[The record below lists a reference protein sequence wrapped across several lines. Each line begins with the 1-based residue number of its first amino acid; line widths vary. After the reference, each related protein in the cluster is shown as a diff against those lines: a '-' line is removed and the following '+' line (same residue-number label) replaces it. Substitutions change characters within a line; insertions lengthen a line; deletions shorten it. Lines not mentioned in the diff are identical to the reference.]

1 MIKKTMTYETFDGE
15 LATEDFYFNLSKAE
29 LLDMELTTGGFQKM
43 ITKLIDTQDRKGIV
57 AIFKDILDLSY
68 GVRSEDG
75 RRFYKSDEILAEFK
89 ASQAYSDLYF
99 ELATSEE
106 AGAEFINGV
115 IPANLREQ
123 VSAEESKNEAAE
135 PIAKKKPQDMSR
147 EELISAMR
155 EKTRKLNE
163 QEFSD

>member
-15 LATEDFYFNLSKAE
+15 AVTEDFYFNLSKAE

-43 ITKLIDTQDRKGIV
+43 ITKLIETQDRKGII

-75 RRFYKSDEILAEFK
+75 RRFYKSDKILSDFK

-123 VSAEESKNEAAE
+123 ADAEKSKDEAAK
-135 PIAKKKPQDMSR
+135 PSLKKKPQDMSR
-147 EELISAMR
+147 KELISAMR
-155 EKTRKLNE
+155 EKSHKLNE
-163 QEFSD
+163 QEFSG